1 MSLVRWGVA
10 AALTSAV
17 GGYFAVAQG
26 AAKKKKQ
33 QELEMELM
41 LNSYISTDSSAGTA
55 GAAPPAAGADLL
67 ADLEPL
73 TGGEAIPPRGAS
85 VAAPTAAPAAAPRRA
100 VLPPPP
106 PPPPPK
112 KKSGLGLFS
121 KKGAAR
127 GQSAEELCAQGGA
140 TGELCRALTLTPNP
154 HPNPRA
160 APTPSPT
167 RSRSRTRTKASCAAS
182 CVR

>member
-1 MSLVRWGVA
+1 MPARTVCRARASMSLVRWGVA

-55 GAAPPAAGADLL
+55 AAAPPAAGADLL

-73 TGGEAIPPRGAS
+73 TGGVASPPVRS
-85 VAAPTAAPAAAPRRA
+85 VRTVRA
-100 VLPPPP
+100 EHGEEPITT
-106 PPPPPK
+106 
-112 KKSGLGLFS
+112 GL
-121 KKGAAR
+121 R
-127 GQSAEELCAQGGA
+127 E
-140 TGELCRALTLTPNP
+140 
-154 HPNPRA
+154 
-160 APTPSPT
+160 
-167 RSRSRTRTKASCAAS
+167 
-182 CVR
+182 